1 MRKDYDLRQWLA
13 LTLIRREGPAGFRLG
28 PTALRR
34 LLDFFESPGAVLRA
48 RESEL
53 RKTVPAETAALVARG
68 ADPAEVDRALK
79 WAAEEENSIL
89 TLGDDNSYPPQLLQ
103 IPDPPTLLYVRGDAG
118 RLSRRLV
125 AMVGSRSAS
134 HAGVRNT
141 QIFARALSDAGLPV
155 ASGLALGID
164 SAAHRGALGGPAG
177 TVGILATGADVSY
190 PKENRELA
198 AEIVKNGALATEY
211 PLGTKALTYHFPHR
225 NRIISGLSE
234 AVLVVEATRKS
245 GSLITAKLALEQG
258 RDVFAV
264 PGSINSPMHRGCH
277 ALIKEGAKLAEN
289 VGDILEEL
297 DILVPPPSSRSAAVG
312 AGADSVGDGADGA
325 GAGAGGSAEEGD
337 EVLRHIDFE
346 PTTLDGICARSGLG
360 AGELMP
366 VLLDLELAGKV
377 VTVAGGKYQRLS

>member
-13 LTLIRREGPAGFRLG
+13 LTLIRREGPAGLPLG
-28 PTALRR
+28 PAAVRR
-34 LLDFFESPGAVLRA
+34 LLDAFESPGAALRA
-48 RESEL
+48 RGADL

-68 ADPAEVDRALK
+68 ADPAEVERALK
-79 WAAEEENSIL
+79 WAAADENAIL
-89 TLGDDNSYPPQLLQ
+89 TLMDEAYPPQLLQ

-134 HAGVRNT
+134 HAGARNT
-141 QIFARALSDAGLPV
+141 QIFARALADAGLPV
-155 ASGLALGID
+155 VSGLALGID
-164 SAAHRGALGGPAG
+164 SAAHRGALGGRAG
-177 TVGILATGADVSY
+177 TVAVLATGADVSY

-225 NRIISGLSE
+225 NRIISGLS
-234 AVLVVEATRKS
+234 AAALVVEATKKS

-277 ALIKEGAKLAEN
+277 ALIKQGAKLAEN
-289 VGDILEEL
+289 VDDILEEL
-297 DILVPPPSSRSAAVG
+297 NILVPPPSSRGAA
-312 AGADSVGDGADGA
+312 AEADAA
-325 GAGAGGSAEEGD
+325 AGGDNGEGD
-337 EVLRHIDFE
+337 EGNGEGGDAVLRHIDFE
-346 PTTLDGICARSGLG
+346 PTTLDSICARSGLG

-366 VLLDLELAGKV
+366 ILLDLELAGKV
-377 VTVAGGKYQRLS
+377 ATVVGGKYQRLA